1 MKRKINLQNC
11 VTVVLC
17 FIAVLCTVLSF
28 TDISVKAEQNDN
40 TETNNTL
47 VSTDLS
53 MNDIIVDLSDEI
65 EYEAIVSDIYV
76 ANDGN
81 SDKIYVVDTNKHV
94 LIFSFNPQLLLL
106 QSNDHIIVYIENC
119 YSDSDVISIKYYK
132 QFGFIP
138 KV

>member
-17 FIAVLCTVLSF
+17 FIAVLCTLLSF

>member
-81 SDKIYVVDTNKHV
+81 SDKIYIVDTNKHV